1 MKDIV
6 KYAQNAHSGN
16 KKAYS
21 GGKSSKRH
29 FQSPVFK
36 TLAFKTLVFK
46 TLAFRAPV
54 VNHQSE
60 NKVKNKNNISDCVLR
75 IKNRHTGSESS
86 LVSRR
91 VRVTLPAH
99 ASVMAESAFP
109 ASSSRTAKTSVTESA
124 KSTESTIAFNAERI
138 FCILP

>member
-6 KYAQNAHSGN
+6 KYAPNAHCVN
-16 KKAYS
+16 KKADS
-21 GGKSSKRH
+21 GKKSSKRH

>member
-6 KYAQNAHSGN
+6 KYAQNAHSVN
-16 KKAYS
+16 KKADS
-21 GGKSSKRH
+21 GKKSSKRH

>member
-6 KYAQNAHSGN
+6 KYAQNAHSVN
-16 KKAYS
+16 KKADS
-21 GGKSSKRH
+21 GKKSSKRH

-60 NKVKNKNNISDCVLR
+60 NKVKNKNDISDCVLR

>member
-6 KYAQNAHSGN
+6 KYAQNAHSVN
-16 KKAYS
+16 KKADS

-29 FQSPVFK
+29 FQSP
-36 TLAFKTLVFK
+36 VFK